1 MHCHD
6 LAATGRRA
14 ALLGLRGMLIAAV
27 AATLAG
33 CMNTAH
39 DVTGS
44 VANDYRDRH
53 PITMKEGKHTLVLFV
68 GTGRGGL
75 SPVQRAEV
83 LAFAQSW
90 KREATGGVIID
101 RPVGGAYER
110 STLDSLKEV
119 LSIMVQAGV
128 PNTGIGIRPYHA
140 HGNKLATLRLNYPQ
154 LKATAGPCGLWP
166 EDLGPTYDPK
176 HYENKPYW
184 NLGCASQRNL
194 ASMVA
199 NPADLVQ
206 PRAETPVYRAKRT
219 FGIDKWRKGQ
229 SPATTYPD
237 SQKGAISEV
246 GK

>member
-6 LAATGRRA
+6 LAVAGRRA
-14 ALLGLRGMLIAAV
+14 ALLGLRSMLIAAT

-33 CMNTAH
+33 CVNTSRE
-39 DVTGS
+39 VTGS
-44 VANDYRDRH
+44 VPSHYPDRH
-53 PITMKEGKHTLVLFV
+53 PISLKEGKHTLVLLV

-90 KREATGGVIID
+90 RREATGGVIID
-101 RPVGGAYER
+101 RPVGGANER
-110 STLDSLKEV
+110 AALDTLNEA

-128 PNTGIGIRPYHA
+128 PNSGIGIRPYPA
-140 HGNKLATLRLNYPQ
+140 GGNRLATLRLNYPRV
-154 LKATAGPCGLWP
+154 KAIAGPCGLWP
-166 EDLGPTYDPK
+166 DDLGPTYERK
-176 HYENKPYW
+176 HYENVEYW
-184 NLGCASQRNL
+184 NFGCASQRNL

-206 PRAETPVYRAKRT
+206 PRAEAPVYRAKRT
-219 FGIDKWRKGQ
+219 FGTDKWRKGE
-229 SPATTYPD
+229 SPATIYPD